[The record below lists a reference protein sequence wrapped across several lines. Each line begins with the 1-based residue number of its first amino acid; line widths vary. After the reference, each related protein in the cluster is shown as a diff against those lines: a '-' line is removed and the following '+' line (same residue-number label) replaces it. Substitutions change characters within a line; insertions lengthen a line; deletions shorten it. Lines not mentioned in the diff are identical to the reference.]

1 MYFLFLV
8 VLGGAPSLGP
18 SKTGFLLVDAGYR
31 HRESPGEIFDLKWFF
46 HFTAILREFRREV
59 SQASILI
66 EPQIFTYGE
75 GSSIPKEF
83 VELLTPVLCY

>member
-1 MYFLFLV
+1 
-8 VLGGAPSLGP
+8 
-18 SKTGFLLVDAGYR
+18 LLVDAGGR
-31 HRESPGEIFDLKWFF
+31 HCESPGEIFDLKWFF

-66 EPQIFTYGE
+66 ERQIFTYGE
-75 GSSIPKEF
+75 ASPIPKDF

>member
-31 HRESPGEIFDLKWFF
+31 HRESPGEIFDLKM
-46 HFTAILREFRREV
+46 
-59 SQASILI
+59 
-66 EPQIFTYGE
+66 
-75 GSSIPKEF
+75 GSSISLQFYENSGAKF
-83 VELLTPVLCY
+83 LRQVY